1 MDDYSL
7 RAVITPS
14 GLRRYAPCLNSLR
27 ELIEPSFGF
36 KSKVRDCGR
45 GAGFFLFFVL
55 IGGEGWMDDCSLGA
69 AITPS
74 GLRRYA
80 PCLNSLRELTEPS
93 FGFESGV
100 RTVGWL
106 VSFFLLFL

>member
-7 RAVITPS
+7 RAVIIPS

-36 KSKVRDCGR
+36 KSGERDCGWV
-45 GAGFFLFFVL
+45 AGFFLFFVL
-55 IGGEGWMDDCSLGA
+55 IGGEGGIDNFSLRA
-69 AITPS
+69 VITPS
-74 GLRRYA
+74 GLRRFT
-80 PCLNSLRELTEPS
+80 PCINSLRELSEPS
-93 FGFESGV
+93 FGFESEV

-106 VSFFLLFL
+106 ISFFLLFL